1 MREGGFPP
9 ESHSDDLTALKAAL
23 DGVAAVPVSCL
34 AVTELADRACELQ
47 RLSSQLDAIR
57 AATMA
62 AVESAAE
69 GPGVLRELGFRTA
82 PQMVAA
88 RTGAKVD
95 DVRPVAKAGSWLV
108 DFPIFARAFAD
119 GILTLRHV
127 RDLKALDKPR
137 TRHGLLKAQGY
148 LVELAHHSDYRTFSQ
163 GLTYWLNAADPDGD
177 EPREQVA
184 KTGCTM
190 TRHSDGSVSGKFF
203 LDPLSASAVG
213 TALED
218 EAQRLFNQQTEEH
231 GRADT
236 PRQRRGQALVGL
248 MIKGAGIPG
257 SATTTPLV
265 NLVMGWEL
273 FQSLI
278 ERLDDPTIQPVEV
291 DVKDPNRR
299 CELIDGTPIHPNLAL
314 MAMAVAE
321 FKRIVLDTK
330 SKAIDVSVKA
340 RGFPPWMKEV
350 LLVEG
355 RGRCGSPAC
364 DAPLPS
370 LQADHVKPHSKGG
383 QTILANGQILDDVC
397 RRQTR
402 VCRAAARQYCDPHN
416 KWKRDFH
423 QDAA

>member
-1 MREGGFPP
+1 MRKGGFP
-9 ESHSDDLTALKAAL
+9 SDGHSDDLTALKAAL
-23 DGVAAVPVSCL
+23 DGVADIPLACL
-34 AVTELADRACELQ
+34 PVTELAERACELQ
-47 RLSSQLDAIR
+47 HLSARLDAIR
-57 AATMA
+57 AATLA
-62 AVESAAE
+62 AIESAAE

-88 RTGAKVD
+88 RTGAKVE
-95 DVRPVAKAGSWLV
+95 DVRPVAKAGSWLI
-108 DFPIFARAFAD
+108 DFPLFARAFAD

-137 TRHGLLKAQGY
+137 TRHGLLEAQGY
-148 LVELAHHSDYRTFSQ
+148 LVELARNGDYRDFCQ
-163 GLTYWLNAADPDGD
+163 GLTYWLNAADPDGE
-177 EPREQVA
+177 EPKEQVA

-190 TRHSDGSVSGKFF
+190 TRHSDGSVSGKFH
-203 LDPLSASAVG
+203 LDPLSAAAVG

-236 PRQRRGQALVGL
+236 PRQRRGQALVDL
-248 MIKGAGIPG
+248 MIKGAGVPG

-273 FQSLI
+273 FQNLI

-291 DVKDPNRR
+291 DAKDPNRR

-314 MAMAVAE
+314 MTMAVAE

-330 SKAIDVSVKA
+330 SKAVDVSVKA

-355 RGRCGSPAC
+355 RGRCRSAAC
-364 DAPLPS
+364 GAPLS
-370 LQADHVKPHSKGG
+370 WLQADHIQPHSKGG
-383 QTILANGQILDDVC
+383 ETSLANGQLL
-397 RRQTR
+397 
-402 VCRAAARQYCDPHN
+402 CDPHN

-423 QDAA
+423 QDDAA